1 MTFSDNLKAYRKSR
15 KISQTQL
22 AQELGVSQR
31 TISHY
36 ENGTAEP
43 SLTALCRIA
52 DLMHSTTDA
61 LLGRKAD

>member
-1 MTFSDNLKAYRKSR
+1 MTFSENLRILRKDK

-22 AQELGVSQR
+22 AQDLGVSQR

-36 ENGTAEP
+36 ENGSAEP
-43 SLTALCRIA
+43 SLDGLCRIA
-52 DLMHSTTDA
+52 DLLEITTDF